1 MRGVFRPEPKF
12 LAKITSS
19 NARRFS
25 ASAEIPG
32 GNYPFARE
40 VFVGQNRS
48 SWRYLPIW
56 ARGVCRLEPK
66 FLAVFSSLFARCLSA
81 RTKFPGSIYQFKCEV
96 LLGQNQNS
104 WRYLPIWARGVPR
117 SESKFL
123 AVFPSSNAR
132 CYSVRT
138 RIPGSISQFQCEV
151 FVGQGRNSWRC
162 FQLEREVCVSQNQKS
177 WRFLPV

>member
-1 MRGVFRPEPKF
+1 MRGVFRSEPKF
-12 LAKITSS
+12 LAEITSS
-19 NARRFS
+19 NARRFP
-25 ASAEIPG
+25 ASAKIPG

-66 FLAVFSSLFARCLSA
+66 FLAVFSSLYARCMSA

-96 LLGQNQNS
+96 LLGRNQNS
-104 WRYLPIWARGVPR
+104 WRYLPIWARGVTR
-117 SESKFL
+117 SEPEFL

-132 CYSVRT
+132 RYSVRT

-151 FVGQGRNSWRC
+151 FVGQDRNSWRY
-162 FQLEREVCVSQNQKS
+162 FQLEREVRVSQNQKS
-177 WRFLPV
+177 

>member
-1 MRGVFRPEPKF
+1 MRGVFRSEPKF

-25 ASAEIPG
+25 ASAKIPG
-32 GNYPFARE
+32 GNYQFARE
-40 VFVGQNRS
+40 VFVGQNRNC
-48 SWRYLPIW
+48 WRYLPIW

-66 FLAVFSSLFARCLSA
+66 FLAVYSSLVARCLSA
-81 RTKFPGSIYQFKCEV
+81 RTKFPRSIYQYKCEV
-96 LLGQNQNS
+96 LLGQNQSS
-104 WRYLPIWARGVPR
+104 WRYLPIWARGVPP

-132 CYSVRT
+132 RYSVRT
-138 RIPGSISQFQCEV
+138 RIPGSISQFQCEA
-151 FVGQGRNSWRC
+151 FVGQDRNSWRC
-162 FQLEREVCVSQNQKS
+162 FQLEREVCVSKTQKS

>member
-25 ASAEIPG
+25 ASAKIPG
-32 GNYPFARE
+32 GNYQFACE
-40 VFVGQNRS
+40 AFVGRNRNT
-48 SWRYLPIW
+48 WRYLPIW

-104 WRYLPIWARGVPR
+104 WRYLPIWARCVPR

-132 CYSVRT
+132 CNSVRT

-151 FVGQGRNSWRC
+151 FVGQDRNSWRC
-162 FQLEREVCVSQNQKS
+162 FQLGR
-177 WRFLPV
+177 